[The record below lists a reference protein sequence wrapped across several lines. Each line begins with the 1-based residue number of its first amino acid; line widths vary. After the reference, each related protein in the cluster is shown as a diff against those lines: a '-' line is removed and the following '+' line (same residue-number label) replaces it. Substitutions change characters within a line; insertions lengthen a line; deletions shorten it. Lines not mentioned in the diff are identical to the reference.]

1 MEPAHPSKPYSDP
14 GPNPYQTLLPSS
26 PPQPRHRGIRSWLAL
41 IAWVL
46 VGIVALSFFGF
57 KVYRGQFPGAFNT
70 NQPILAQAVYQDFVT
85 AGIETRNPSFNTGSC
100 NECPSKP
107 TATAAWFDTSSGYEM
122 NIYTF
127 RNSDQAQAVAA
138 LGTASGVEEEKI
150 GVCLLYFSSAITDAQ
165 LAPYVKVMN
174 QVC

>member
-26 PPQPRHRGIRSWLAL
+26 PPEPRHRGTRWWIAL
-41 IAWVL
+41 MASVL

-57 KVYRGQFPGAFNT
+57 KVYREQFPGAFNT

-85 AGIETRNPSFNTGSC
+85 AGIETSSPSFNTGSC
-100 NECPSKP
+100 NECPYKP
-107 TATAAWFDTSSGYEM
+107 TATATWFDTSSGYEM
-122 NIYTF
+122 NVYTF
-127 RNSDQAQAVAA
+127 QNSDQAQAVAA
-138 LGTASGVEEEKI
+138 LGTASGIEEEEI
-150 GVCLLYFSSAITDAQ
+150 GVCMLYFSSAITDAQ
-165 LAPYVKVMN
+165 LASYVKVMN